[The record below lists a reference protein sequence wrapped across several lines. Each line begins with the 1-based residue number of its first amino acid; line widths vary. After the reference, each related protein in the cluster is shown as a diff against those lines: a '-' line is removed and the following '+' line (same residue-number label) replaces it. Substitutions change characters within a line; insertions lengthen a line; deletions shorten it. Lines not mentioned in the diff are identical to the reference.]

1 MKKATCIYLSYNNI
15 HDAFKQCGFD
25 VTVDADM
32 GVLCIYFKNDDD
44 EMRFYDTDN
53 GYEDVISKYVGEDVG
68 FVIARDGDQFIP
80 SNFVAFLK

>member
-1 MKKATCIYLSYNNI
+1 MKKTTCVYLNDEDI
-15 HDAFKQCGFD
+15 EHAFKQCGFD

-32 GVLCIYFKNDDD
+32 GVLCICFNNDDD
-44 EMRFYDTDN
+44 DMRFYDTYN
-53 GYEDVISKYVGEDVG
+53 GYEDVISKYVGEDVS

>member
-1 MKKATCIYLSYNNI
+1 MKKTTCVYLNEEDI
-15 HDAFKQCGFD
+15 EDAFKKKGFD

-44 EMRFYDTDN
+44 DMRFYDTYN